1 MDGAGGQHLEVM
13 GGQAS
18 GLQPLIRGPWEFQAS
33 LRAGQGR
40 VSVLQDPHRPIA
52 VYTTV

>member
-1 MDGAGGQHLEVM
+1 MEVM
-13 GGQAS
+13 GSQAS

-40 VSVLQDPHRPIA
+40 VSVLQDPRCPIA
-52 VYTTV
+52 IYTTV

>member
-1 MDGAGGQHLEVM
+1 MDRAGGQHLEVM
-13 GGQAS
+13 EGQAS

-40 VSVLQDPHRPIA
+40 VSVLQGPHCPIA
-52 VYTTV
+52 VHTTV